1 MNTRIGGADLI
12 SAAPPDSADNADSTD
27 TPHGAVPLDRV
38 VGKVGRRLMWFLV
51 ALYLV
56 AIMDRSNVSIAAL
69 TMNGAIGLT
78 PKTFGIGVGLMFF
91 TYALFEIPGNLMLA
105 RFGARATLTRIA
117 ILWGLVTMLMACA
130 SGPLSFWSLRAA
142 LGAAESGLFPGVMLF
157 LSFWFPYAWRA
168 RYNAVFNLAVP
179 IGYIISGVVSGAIL
193 SLNGAA
199 GLAGWQWL
207 FVLEGAPAVLL
218 GIVGAWYLTNRPSEA
233 AWLSADERSTL
244 IAALDARPPSGRV
257 AQPTSLLRALV
268 NPVVVTM
275 GLCNTLL
282 FCGLTSAQ
290 VWLPQMLRTY
300 HSSFTTIG
308 LLSAV
313 PPLAGLVGMLTLGRL
328 SDRSPH
334 RFVHT
339 SLAFALSALGFA
351 MVACAHSLWL
361 TLTGFTLASVGI
373 LATQAIFWTI
383 PQSFLHRSTS
393 AGAIGAI
400 GMLGSIGGAIMPM
413 VVGELRT
420 QTHAFTSGFVV
431 VAAACLAGSA
441 LIGLLHKLLSHHE

>member
-1 MNTRIGGADLI
+1 MNTRMED
-12 SAAPPDSADNADSTD
+12 ADSIGVATQ
-27 TPHGAVPLDRV
+27 PGAAASARPAELDRV
-38 VGKVGRRLMWFLV
+38 VSKVGRRLMWFLV

-56 AIMDRSNVSIAAL
+56 AIMDRSNISFAAL
-69 TMNGAIGLT
+69 TMNGAIGLS
-78 PKTFGIGVGLMFF
+78 PKAFGIGVGAMFF
-91 TYALFEIPGNLMLA
+91 TYALFEIPSNLLLA
-105 RFGARATLTRIA
+105 RIGARATLTRIA
-117 ILWGLVTMLMACA
+117 ILWGFVTMLMALA

-179 IGYIISGVVSGAIL
+179 IAYILSGVVSGSIL
-193 SLNGAA
+193 TMDGTW

-207 FVLEGAPAVLL
+207 FVIEGAPAVLL
-218 GIVGAWYLTNRPSEA
+218 GIVGAVYLTNRPA
-233 AWLSADERSTL
+233 DAQWLSPAERHLLVT
-244 IAALDARPPSGRV
+244 ALDERPPSGRV
-257 AQPTSLLRALV
+257 FERTSMLRALL
-268 NPVVVTM
+268 NPIVVTM

-290 VWLPQMLRTY
+290 VWLPQMIKTY
-300 HSSFTTIG
+300 HSSYTTIG

-328 SDRSPH
+328 SDRWPH
-334 RFVHT
+334 RFLHT
-339 SLAFALSALGFA
+339 SLAFLLSALGFV

-361 TLTGFTLASVGI
+361 TLSGFTLATVGI

-383 PQSFLHRSTS
+383 PQSFLHRSTA

-413 VVGELRT
+413 IVGQMRM
-420 QTHAFTSGFVV
+420 QTHSFTTGFIT
-431 VAAACLAGSA
+431 VAVACVAGSA
-441 LIGLLHKLLSHHE
+441 LIGVLHRLLKQHR

>member
-1 MNTRIGGADLI
+1 MNTRIGRTDLMSSATDPTAADM
-12 SAAPPDSADNADSTD
+12 ADTA
-27 TPHGAVPLDRV
+27 PLDRV
-38 VGKVGRRLMWFLV
+38 VSKVGWRLMWFLV

-56 AIMDRSNVSIAAL
+56 AIMDRSSISFAAL
-69 TMNGAIGLT
+69 TMNNAIGLT
-78 PKTFGIGVGLMFF
+78 PKAFGIGVGAMFL
-91 TYALFEIPGNLMLA
+91 TYALFEIPSNLLLA
-105 RFGARATLTRIA
+105 RIGARATLTRIA
-117 ILWGLVTMLMACA
+117 ILWGFVTMLMACA
-130 SGPLSFWSLRAA
+130 TGPLSFWSLRAA

-179 IGYIISGVVSGAIL
+179 IAYIISGIVSGAIL
-193 SLNGAA
+193 TLNGTR

-218 GIVGAWYLTNRPSEA
+218 GIVGAFYLTNRPSEA
-233 AWLSADERSTL
+233 SWLSPAERKML
-244 IAALDARPPSGRV
+244 IAALDTRPPSASV
-257 AQPTSLLRALV
+257 VQHTSMLRALV
-268 NPVVVTM
+268 NPIVLTM

-290 VWLPQMLRTY
+290 VWLPQMLKAY

-313 PPLAGLVGMLTLGRL
+313 PPLAGLVGMVALGSL
-328 SDRSPH
+328 SDRWPH
-334 RFVHT
+334 RFLHT
-339 SLAFALSALGFA
+339 SLAFASSALGFA

-361 TLTGFTLASVGI
+361 TLAGFTVATVGI

-413 VVGELRT
+413 VVGELRA
-420 QTHAFTSGFVV
+420 QTHGFTTGFIV

-441 LIGLLHKLLSHHE
+441 LIAVLHNLLSHHG

>member
-1 MNTRIGGADLI
+1 MNIPTGPAELMNASTGVNGEFRAAGAHD
-12 SAAPPDSADNADSTD
+12 AAE
-27 TPHGAVPLDRV
+27 LDRV
-38 VGKVGRRLMWFLV
+38 VDKVGRRLMWFLV

-56 AIMDRSNVSIAAL
+56 AIMDRSNISFAAL
-69 TMNGAIGLT
+69 TMNGDLGLS
-78 PKTFGIGVGLMFF
+78 PKAYGIGVGAMFF
-91 TYALFEIPGNLMLA
+91 TYALFEVPSNLLLA
-105 RFGARATLTRIA
+105 RIGARATLTRIA
-117 ILWGLVTMLMACA
+117 MLWGIVTVLMACA
-130 SGPLSFWSLRAA
+130 VGPISFWALRAL

-179 IGYIISGVVSGAIL
+179 IGYIASGIVSGAL
-193 SLNGAA
+193 LTLNGAG

-207 FVLEGAPAVLL
+207 FVLEGLPAVLL
-218 GIVGAWYLTNRPSEA
+218 GVIGAFWLTNRPSEA
-233 AWLSADERSTL
+233 TWLSLAERQTL
-244 IAALDARPPSGRV
+244 EAALDAHPPSAKVV
-257 AQPTSLLRALV
+257 APTSMLRALV
-268 NPVVVTM
+268 NPVVLTM

-290 VWLPQMLRTY
+290 IWLPQMLKTY

-308 LLSAV
+308 LFSAM
-313 PPLAGLVGMLTLGRL
+313 PPLAGLIGMVALGRL

-334 RFVHT
+334 RFLHA

-351 MVACAHSLWL
+351 LVALSHSMWPMLL
-361 TLTGFTLASVGI
+361 GFTLASVGI

-400 GMLGSIGGAIMPM
+400 GMMGSIGGAIMPAI
-413 VVGELRT
+413 VGELRA
-420 QTHAFTSGFVV
+420 QTHAFTAGFIV
-431 VAAACLAGSA
+431 VAVACLAGCA
-441 LIGLLHKLLSHHE
+441 LIGVLHAMMARQR

>member
-1 MNTRIGGADLI
+1 MNTRMED
-12 SAAPPDSADNADSTD
+12 ADSIGMATQ
-27 TPHGAVPLDRV
+27 PGEAASGRPAELDRV
-38 VGKVGRRLMWFLV
+38 VSKVGRRLMWFLV

-56 AIMDRSNVSIAAL
+56 AIMDRSNISFAAL
-69 TMNGAIGLT
+69 TMNGAIGLS
-78 PKTFGIGVGLMFF
+78 PKAFGIGVGAMFF
-91 TYALFEIPGNLMLA
+91 TYALFEIPSNLLLA
-105 RFGARATLTRIA
+105 RIGARATLTRIA
-117 ILWGLVTMLMACA
+117 ILWGFVTMLMALA
-130 SGPLSFWSLRAA
+130 SGPLSLWSLRAA

-179 IGYIISGVVSGAIL
+179 IAYILSGVVSGSIL
-193 SLNGAA
+193 TMDGTW

-207 FVLEGAPAVLL
+207 FVIEGAPAVLL
-218 GIVGAWYLTNRPSEA
+218 GIVGAVYLTNRPA
-233 AWLSADERSTL
+233 DAQWLSPAERHLLVTALDER
-244 IAALDARPPSGRV
+244 PPTGRV
-257 AQPTSLLRALV
+257 IERTSMLRALL
-268 NPVVVTM
+268 NPIVVTM

-290 VWLPQMLRTY
+290 VWLPQMIKTY
-300 HSSFTTIG
+300 HSSYTTIG

-328 SDRSPH
+328 SDRWPH
-334 RFVHT
+334 RFLHT
-339 SLAFALSALGFA
+339 SLAFLLSALGFA

-361 TLTGFTLASVGI
+361 TLAGFTLATVGI

-383 PQSFLHRSTS
+383 PQSVLHRSTS

-413 VVGELRT
+413 IVGQMRM
-420 QTHAFTSGFVV
+420 QTHSFTTGFIT
-431 VAAACLAGSA
+431 VAVACVAGSA
-441 LIGLLHKLLSHHE
+441 LIGVLHRLLKQHR